1 MHKLTRWS
9 GLLLL
14 VAAVSVPAAAD
25 KAKSLYNKGKDAEA
39 RQDYVQAF
47 EDYRQAYTLKPNEL
61 YYRTAFERTR
71 FLAAA
76 TKVHQGQLLRQSGQL
91 QVSLKLFEEA
101 AAIDPSSFIANQ
113 EITRTREMIKQAQAA
128 GKEVPPATPPGALGK
143 MLQEAGG
150 PVELA
155 PISNTPITLKMT
167 EDSKVAYDTIGK
179 LAGINVLFD
188 PDYTSRRIHIELN
201 GVTLQQAL
209 EIVALESKTFWRPV
223 TPNTIFVAQDNPAK
237 RKEVE
242 QSVIKTFYLSN
253 LSAPTELQDVVN
265 AMRTI
270 LEVSRIQQLPSQNAI
285 VVRGTPDQVALAEKL
300 IGDIDKAKSEVVV
313 DIAVMQVNREKVRTL
328 GINPPTSATVSLQ
341 PNLSTTNTTT
351 NSTTGTNTTTGTTGT
366 GTGSPGSISL
376 NALGNLNATD
386 FQVNISS
393 ATATALYSDNDSRIL
408 QEPQIRAVDGQ
419 KASLKI
425 GERVPVATGS
435 FQPGIGGVGIN
446 PLVNT
451 QFQYLDVGV
460 NIDITPHTH
469 ADGSVTLKV
478 MMDVSNVAGNTNIG
492 GIQQP
497 IIGQRKIE
505 HEIRLKEGEVNLLG
519 GMFEHDDVK
528 SLSGYPWLAQIPLLR
543 YFFGQSNVD
552 RRNSEI
558 VFVLTPH
565 IVRGQFVTPM
575 NERVIDVGTANNIE
589 LRPASAT
596 VPAAP
601 APAAPAAAPA
611 GQAPAAAPPQPATPP
626 PANPQGPGTATLS
639 FDPAAINQQVGK
651 TFAVN
656 VVLSPVQNV
665 YSVPVQITYNPAM
678 LEVVNVSDGNLLS
691 RDGQPVALV
700 HRDDPS
706 TGTLQVTAT
715 RPPNSGGVSGEGQV
729 FTITFM
735 AKGAG
740 TSTLNIARDGLRD
753 SSMQPIQATGAQATV
768 TVQ

>member
-9 GLLLL
+9 GVLLLI
-14 VAAVSVPAAAD
+14 AAVSLPAFAD
-25 KAKSLYNKGKDAEA
+25 KARSLYNKGKEAEA
-39 RQDYVQAF
+39 QQDYVQAYQ
-47 EDYRQAYTLKPNEL
+47 DYRQAYNLKPDNL
-61 YYRTAFERTR
+61 YYRTAFERLR

-76 TKVHQGQLLRQSGQL
+76 TKVHQGQLLRQAGQL
-91 QVSLKLFEEA
+91 QVALKMFQEA
-101 AAIDPSSFIANQ
+101 AAIDPSSFIATQ
-113 EITRTREMIKQAQAA
+113 EIKRTQDMIQKAQAA
-128 GKEVPPATPPGALGK
+128 GKEVPPPTPTGPLGK
-143 MLQEAGG
+143 MLEQAGG

-167 EDSKVAYDTIGK
+167 EDSKVAYETIGK

-223 TPNTIFVAQDNPAK
+223 TPNTIFVAADNPAK
-237 RKEVE
+237 RKELE

-300 IGDIDKAKSEVVV
+300 IGDIDKAKPEVVV

-341 PNLSTTNTTT
+341 PNLSTNTSTSTTT
-351 NSTTGTNTTTGTTGT
+351 GTTTGTTGT
-366 GTGSPGSISL
+366 TGTPGSISL

-393 ATATALYSDNDSRIL
+393 ATATALYSDNESRIL
-408 QEPQIRAVDGQ
+408 QQPEMRAVDGQ

-460 NIDITPHTH
+460 NIDITPHVH

-505 HEIRLKEGEVNLLG
+505 HEIRLKEGEVNMLG
-519 GMFEHDDVK
+519 GMFEHDDVR
-528 SLSGYPWLAQIPLLR
+528 SLSGYPWLAQIPILR
-543 YFFGQSNVD
+543 YFFAQSNVD

-565 IVRGQFVTPM
+565 VVRGQFITPM
-575 NERVIDVGTANNIE
+575 NERVIDVGTANSID
-589 LRPASAT
+589 LRQASEVVPAAAGQPA
-596 VPAAP
+596 PAAP
-601 APAAPAAAPA
+601 APAAPSAQP
-611 GQAPAAAPPQPATPP
+611 AAPPS
-626 PANPQGPGTATLS
+626 ANPQAAGSATLS
-639 FDPAAINQQVGK
+639 FDPATITQSVGK

-656 VVLSPVQNV
+656 VVLSQVQNL
-665 YSVPVQITYNPAM
+665 YSVPVQITYNPNM

-700 HRDDPS
+700 HRDDS
-706 TGTLQVTAT
+706 SSGTLQVTAT

-729 FTITFM
+729 FTITFL
-735 AKGAG
+735 AKGSG

-753 SSMQPIQATGAQATV
+753 SSMQPIPASSAQATV

>member
-9 GLLLL
+9 GVLFLM
-14 VAAVSVPAAAD
+14 VAVAFPAIAE
-25 KAKSLYNKGKDAEA
+25 KAKTLYKKGKEAEA
-39 RQDYVQAF
+39 RQDYVQAY
-47 EDYRQAYTLKPNEL
+47 EDYREAYNQKPGEL
-61 YYRTAFERTR
+61 YYRTAFERMR

-91 QVSLKLFEEA
+91 QVALKMFEQA
-101 AAIDPSSFIANQ
+101 LAIDPSSFIASQ
-113 EITRTREMIKQAQAA
+113 EIKRTQDMIQKAQAA
-128 GKEVPPATPPGALGK
+128 GKAVPPTPPPGPLGK

-167 EDSKVAYDTIGK
+167 EDSKVAYETIGK

-188 PDYTSRRIHIELN
+188 PDYTSRTIHIELN
-201 GVTLQQAL
+201 GVALQQAL

-223 TPNTIFVAQDNPAK
+223 TPNTIFVAADNPAK
-237 RKEVE
+237 RKETE
-242 QSVIKTFYLSN
+242 QNVIKTFYLSN

-285 VVRGTPDQVALAEKL
+285 VVRGTPDQVALAQKL
-300 IGDIDKAKSEVVV
+300 IGDIDKAKPEVVV
-313 DIAVMQVNREKVRTL
+313 DIAVMQVNREKIRTL

-341 PNLSTTNTTT
+341 PNVSTSTASPSTNPL
-351 NSTTGTNTTTGTTGT
+351 TGGTGT
-366 GTGSPGSISL
+366 GTAGTPGSISL

-408 QEPQIRAVDGQ
+408 QQPEIRAVDGQ

-425 GERVPVATGS
+425 GERVPIATGS

-460 NIDITPHTH
+460 NIDITPHVH

-519 GMFEHDDVK
+519 GMFEHDDVR
-528 SLSGYPWLAQIPLLR
+528 SLTGYPWLAQIPLLR
-543 YFFGQSNVD
+543 YLFGQTNVD

-565 IVRGQFVTPM
+565 IVRGQFITPM
-575 NERVIDVGTANNIE
+575 NERTIDVGTANTID
-589 LRPASAT
+589 LRQANMTLPAST
-596 VPAAP
+596 AAP
-601 APAAPAAAPA
+601 AP
-611 GQAPAAAPPQPATPP
+611 QAPAATPAQPAAPNPQPQA
-626 PANPQGPGTATLS
+626 AGAASLS
-639 FDPAAINQQVGK
+639 FDPAAITQSVGK

-656 VVLSPVQNV
+656 VVLSPVQNL
-665 YSVPVQITYNPAM
+665 YSVPVQIAYNPNM

-691 RDGQPVALV
+691 KDGQPVALV

-715 RPPNSGGVSGEGQV
+715 RPPNSGGVSGGGQV
-729 FTITFM
+729 FTITFL
-735 AKGAG
+735 AKAAG
-740 TSTLNIARDGLRD
+740 SSTLSIARDGLRD
-753 SSMQPIQATGAQATV
+753 SSMQPIAASGAQATV

>member
-14 VAAVSVPAAAD
+14 VAAVSLPAFAD
-25 KAKSLYNKGKDAEA
+25 KAKSLYNQGKEAEA
-39 RQDYVQAF
+39 RQDYVQAY
-47 EDYRQAYTLKPNEL
+47 EDYRQAYNLKPSDL
-61 YYRTAFERTR
+61 YYRTAFERLR

-76 TKVHQGQLLRQSGQL
+76 TKVHQGQLLRQAGQL
-91 QVSLKLFEEA
+91 QVALKMFEQA
-101 AAIDPSSFIANQ
+101 AAIDPSSFIATQ
-113 EITRTREMIKQAQAA
+113 EIKRTQDMIQQAQAA
-128 GKEVPPATPPGALGK
+128 GKEVPPPAPQGPLGK

-167 EDSKVAYDTIGK
+167 EDSKVAYDTVGK

-223 TPNTIFVAQDNPAK
+223 TSNTIFVAADNPAK
-237 RKEVE
+237 RKELE

-285 VVRGTPDQVALAEKL
+285 VVRGTPDQVALAQKL
-300 IGDIDKAKSEVVV
+300 IGDIDKAKPEVVV

-341 PNLSTTNTTT
+341 PNLNTS
-351 NSTTGTNTTTGTTGT
+351 NSSGNGTGTGAGTGT
-366 GTGSPGSISL
+366 GTGTGTGSISL

-408 QEPQIRAVDGQ
+408 QQPEIRAVDGQ

-460 NIDITPHTH
+460 NIDITPHVH
-469 ADGSVTLKV
+469 SDGSVTLKV

-505 HEIRLKEGEVNLLG
+505 HEIRLKEGEVNMLG
-519 GMFEHDDVK
+519 GMFEHDDVR
-528 SLSGYPWLAQIPLLR
+528 SLTGYPWLAQIPILR
-543 YFFGQSNVD
+543 YLFGQSNVD
-552 RRNSEI
+552 RKNSEI

-565 IVRGQFVTPM
+565 LVRGQFITPM
-575 NERVIDVGTANNIE
+575 NDRVIDVGTANSID
-589 LRPASAT
+589 LRQASET
-596 VPAAP
+596 LPAAP
-601 APAAPAAAPA
+601 AQAAPAGPTPAAAPA
-611 GQAPAAAPPQPATPP
+611 QPPAPPS
-626 PANPQGPGTATLS
+626 NPQGAATLS
-639 FDPAAINQQVGK
+639 FDPVNVTQSPGK

-656 VVLSPVQNV
+656 VVLSQVQNL
-665 YSVPVQITYNPAM
+665 YSVPLQITYNPNM

-715 RPPNSGGVSGEGQV
+715 RPPNSGGVSGSGQV
-729 FTITFM
+729 FTITFL
-735 AKGAG
+735 AKGSG

-753 SSMQPIQATGAQATV
+753 SSMQPIQASGAQATV